1 MADPHAAAGPRCSP
15 SHLRT
20 PEMPAS
26 TCHVVHLIYHLGT
39 GGLENVVVQL
49 INHLPRESFR
59 HTVIA
64 ITDIDPAFAARVDT
78 GSVDLI
84 ALKKP
89 PGQPFF
95 LFPQVYRLLR
105 KLRPNIVHSCNLA
118 ALEFTPV
125 AALARVPLRVHAEH
139 GLDIG
144 EIRGKRSRYRM
155 LRKLYNPF
163 VSRYI
168 AVSTEQA
175 ALCKQAGVA
184 PERVHLIPNGVDTA
198 RFRPRRTGDAAPDG
212 FPFQP
217 GHHWVIGTVGRQ
229 ADIKNPMLLVEA
241 FVTLVQ
247 SGEAGAE
254 RARLALVGD
263 GPLNKQIAARMR
275 QAGMESLLWL
285 PGVRSDVPDILRA
298 LDCFVLP
305 SLSEGTSCALQEAM
319 ASSLSVVATAVGGNA
334 DVLEHGRCGDL
345 VPSGDV
351 QALASQLLKNC
362 QAGIG
367 NPQRAAALASVQERY
382 SLDRVIQRYSE
393 VFLIDRGK

>member
-1 MADPHAAAGPRCSP
+1 MADPHGPPVRIAASP
-15 SHLRT
+15 LTS
-20 PEMPAS
+20 PDMPAPL
-26 TCHVVHLIYHLGT
+26 CHIVHLIYHLGT

-49 INHLPRESFR
+49 INHLPRASFR

-64 ITDIDPAFAARVDT
+64 ITDIDPAFAARVDAD
-78 GSVDLI
+78 VELI
-84 ALKKP
+84 ALNKP

-95 LFPQVYRLLR
+95 LFPRVYRLLR
-105 KLRPNIVHSCNLA
+105 ALRPDVVHSCNVA

-144 EIRGKRSRYRM
+144 EIRGKRARYRM

-163 VSRYI
+163 VSHYI

-175 ALCKQAGVA
+175 ALCEQAGVA
-184 PERVHLIPNGVDTA
+184 PERVHLIPNGVDTE
-198 RFRPRRTGDAAPDG
+198 RFRPRQAGDALPDG

-217 GHHWVIGTVGRQ
+217 GLHWVIGTVGRQ
-229 ADIKNPMLLVEA
+229 ADIKNPLLLVEA
-241 FVTLVQ
+241 FVALVQ
-247 SGEAGAE
+247 SGAPGAE
-254 RARLALVGD
+254 RARLVLVGD
-263 GPLNKQIAARMR
+263 GPLRTQIAARMR
-275 QAGMESLLWL
+275 QAGMDHLLWL
-285 PGVRSDVPDILRA
+285 PGVRSDVPDILRV

-319 ASSLSVVATAVGGNA
+319 ASGLSIVATAVGGNA

-351 QALASQLLKNC
+351 QALTSQLLKSC
-362 QAGIG
+362 QAGLG
-367 NPQRAAALASVQERY
+367 NPQRAAALACVQDRY
-382 SLDRVIQRYSE
+382 SLDRVIQRYRE
-393 VFLIDRGK
+393 VFLIDHGK